1 MESLFQLIF
10 AGDFFYSTIRLATPL
25 LLAALGGLFSERA
38 GVLSLGMEGMMLGG
52 TLLGFLGSY
61 FTGSPW
67 LGIFIAALGGLVVAL
82 LYALVTVTFRAD
94 QVVASVGINIIMMG
108 LTGVIYRGIFGTTL
122 SQQIVAP
129 ALKPLAIPGLAQIPF
144 LGPVLFDHLAMVY
157 VAFLLVPITYHVL
170 YHTTWGLKIRAVG
183 EYPLAADTLGVNV
196 FLTRYLAILVSGFL
210 ASAAGAL
217 LSIGYLNMFM
227 ENMTAGRGFIAFS
240 AIIFGKWTPLGT
252 MAACL
257 VFGAADALQLRIQA
271 FGLGLPYQL
280 AVMFPYAITLL
291 ALLFVG
297 RSQGPAAAAIPYS
310 KD

>member
-1 MESLFQLIF
+1 MPNILQLIL

-25 LLAALGGLFSERA
+25 LLAALGGLYAERA
-38 GVLSLGMEGMMLGG
+38 GVLSLGLEGMMLAG

-61 FTGSPW
+61 FSGNPW
-67 LGIFIAALGGLVVAL
+67 VGVLVAALGGLLVAL

-94 QVVASVGINIIMMG
+94 QVVASVGINIIMLG
-108 LTGVIYRGIFGTTL
+108 LTGVLYRGIFGTTL
-122 SQQIVAP
+122 SKQIVAP
-129 ALKPLAIPGLAQIPF
+129 ALQPLALPGLAQIPVV
-144 LGPVLFDHLAMVY
+144 GPLLFNHLVMVY
-157 VAFLLVPITYHVL
+157 LAFLLVPFTSFIL
-170 YHTTWGLKIRAVG
+170 YRTTWGLKIRAVG
-183 EYPLAADTLGVNV
+183 EYPLAVDTLGVNV

-210 ASAAGAL
+210 AGAAGAL

-227 ENMTAGRGFIAFS
+227 ENMTAGRGFIAFA

-257 VFGAADALQLRIQA
+257 LFGAADALQLRIQA

-280 AVMFPYAITLL
+280 AVMFPYVITLV
-291 ALLFVG
+291 ALLLVG
-297 RSQGPAAAAIPYS
+297 RSQGPAATAVPYA